1 WRSDVCSSD
10 LGCRRE
16 WSPWALEAISAGRYS
31 RLPHQHSRAAKCSS
45 FSHGIRV
52 PPEVPGKPR
61 GGFCLCDPPPARL
74 FSASALG
81 GQQRRQRYGQLLRLP
96 RRADRAVLAAVRAQ
110 QGRVGAVSDGVVLL
124 ARVAGNEGHADPP
137 GRGLDV
143 LRLAGQAAKTGVE
156 GAQVLLEL

>member
-52 PPEVPGKPR
+52 PPEVPGKPG
-61 GGFCLCDPPPARL
+61 GGFCLCDPPPAKL
-74 FSASALG
+74 FSASGLA
-81 GQQRRQRYGQLLRLP
+81 GQQRWQCLDQLLHLQRC
-96 RRADRAVLAAVRAQ
+96 ADEAVLTTIRAQ
-110 QGRVGAVSDGVVLL
+110 QGQVGAVIDGVVLL
-124 ARVAGNEGHADPP
+124 ARVAGNEGNAD
-137 GRGLDV
+137 
-143 LRLAGQAAKTGVE
+143 
-156 GAQVLLEL
+156 